1 MKIISIL
8 ILVFFG
14 VLLVATII
22 GIIKDVND
30 CDGLDG

>member
-22 GIIKDVND
+22 GIIMDVND

>member
-1 MKIISIL
+1 MKTISIL
-8 ILVFFG
+8 ILVFFC

-22 GIIKDVND
+22 GIIMDVND

>member
-1 MKIISIL
+1 MKIIPIVIL
-8 ILVFFG
+8 TFFC

-22 GIIKDVND
+22 GIIIDVND

>member
-1 MKIISIL
+1 MKIISIV
-8 ILVFFG
+8 LVIFFS